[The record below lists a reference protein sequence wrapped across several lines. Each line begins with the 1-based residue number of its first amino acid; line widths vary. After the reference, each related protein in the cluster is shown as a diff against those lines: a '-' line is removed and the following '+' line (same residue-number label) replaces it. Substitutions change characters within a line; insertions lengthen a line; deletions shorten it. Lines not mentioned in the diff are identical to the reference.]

1 MTENR
6 HKNPLMTSGK
16 KFHLAY
22 CCREKAS
29 LCAKRY
35 KEIDGTYIY
44 IYILEANDSPVP
56 RPMAVHARKAVPG
69 KVRSGNDGRAAGRSV
84 LPVQL

>member
-1 MTENR
+1 MRKLHFVQNVT
-6 HKNPLMTSGK
+6 K
-16 KFHLAY
+16 KLTV
-22 CCREKAS
+22 R
-29 LCAKRY
+29 
-35 KEIDGTYIY
+35 IYIY

>member
-1 MTENR
+1 MQNVT
-6 HKNPLMTSGK
+6 K
-16 KFHLAY
+16 KLTV
-22 CCREKAS
+22 R
-29 LCAKRY
+29 
-35 KEIDGTYIY
+35 IY